1 MRTFENEL
9 FGPFSSFFCY
19 IRKPVVFLLVIIYV
33 AFVGLGIPDSILGA
47 AWPLMR
53 PDFGVSLSGAGVLS
67 IISSVG
73 TIVSSLVCP
82 GLLRRMGTEKVVLVS
97 MLLTAVSALGFGMA
111 STFWLLCVLSV
122 PMGVGAG
129 AIDVAP
135 NDYAA
140 VRLEAKHTNWLHAS
154 WGVGAALGPAIFSVS
169 VVFGGG
175 WRGSYEI
182 VAAILLGISVLLLV
196 SFPVWG
202 RVERKKRERAEKVIR
217 EAIAEVVREN
227 ELREASNLPKNAP
240 QKSVNALLNTAESVP
255 ALSANVP
262 NIGLWEALRVPG
274 MKLSFFTFFF
284 YSAIE
289 ISTSLWCGTYLVGR
303 GFSPEAGAAC
313 VSLMFASVMLGRIL
327 SGFFAIKFTNLRL
340 IHAGVAIVIVG
351 CFVLSLNMPL
361 WLVPVCVCLLGLGC
375 APVYPAL
382 IHATP
387 ARFGEALS
395 GRAIGIQMAGSY
407 VGAVVMPPLFG
418 FVASRFS
425 VMLLPIAL
433 AVFVGCLFVC
443 VEWLDFVT
451 RKRLKAAFN
460 VEIERYKAKKRKRR
474 KK

>member
-1 MRTFENEL
+1 MKTAF
-9 FGPFSSFFCY
+9 FFSILGIFCY
-19 IRKPVVFLLVIIYV
+19 IPKPVVFLLVVIYV
-33 AFVGLGIPDSILGA
+33 AFIGLGLPDSILGA
-47 AWPLMR
+47 AWPLMQ
-53 PDFGVSLSGAGVLS
+53 PDLNVSLSGAGVLS
-67 IISSVG
+67 IISSIG
-73 TIVSSLVCP
+73 TIFSSFVCP

-97 MLLTAVSALGFGMA
+97 MLLTAVSALGFGAA
-111 STFWLLCVLSV
+111 SVFWLLCVLAF

-129 AIDVAP
+129 AIDVAL

-154 WGVGAALGPAIFSVS
+154 WGVGAALGPAIFSLS

-182 VAAILLGISVLLLV
+182 VAAILFGISVLLLI

-202 RVERKKRERAEKVIR
+202 RVERKKRERAEMVLR

-227 ELREASNLPKNAP
+227 ELRDTLNPPKNAP
-240 QKSVNALLNTAESVP
+240 QKSVNALLNSAETVP
-255 ALSANVP
+255 VLSPNAP
-262 NIGLWEALRVPG
+262 NIGLRKALRVPG

-303 GFSPEAGAAC
+303 GFSPETGAAC
-313 VSLMFASVMLGRIL
+313 VSLMFAAVMLGRIV
-327 SGFFAIKFTNLRL
+327 SGFFAIKFTDLRL
-340 IHAGVAIVIVG
+340 IHAGIAIVIVG

-361 WLVPVCVCLLGLGC
+361 WLVPICVCLLGLGC

-418 FVASRFS
+418 FVASKFS
-425 VMLLPIAL
+425 VMLLPMAL

-451 RKRLKAAFN
+451 RKKLKAAFAI
-460 VEIERYKAKKRKRR
+460 EIERYKAKKRKKR
-474 KK
+474 KKKK